1 MMLDNTFWHLIYMMM
16 FDYTWES
23 MINLNDA
30 WLSLVMLD
38 SIMMML
44 FNAWYS
50 SDYTWQNMM
59 LDYRW
64 WCLAILYHTFWSLKC
79 MMICWCLIKLDKA
92 LWCLTIFYHAL
103 CMMMLN
109 YPWWL
114 IIWNLPGLCACGHT
128 CGQHWRAPSQWSRA
142 PRRCHQTI
150 SPPRPTYPQVTQTWA
165 PAWLLFSGRPDIR
178 NWSNIFG
185 HHFQNIVWKMLA
197 WTNYS
202 LVQIIVLGP
211 LNKN

>member
-1 MMLDNTFWHLIYMMM
+1 MLMMPHDVRWGLVTLDDVWWHLMMKILDETWQSLMMLDNTLSCF
-16 FDYTWES
+16 
-23 MINLNDA
+23 MINDA
-30 WLSLVMLD
+30 WYAWWWLITLVKAIQFL
-38 SIMMML
+38 
-44 FNAWYS
+44 
-50 SDYTWQNMM
+50 T
-59 LDYRW
+59 
-64 WCLAILYHTFWSLKC
+64 ILYHT
-79 MMICWCLIKLDKA
+79 
-92 LWCLTIFYHAL
+92 L
-103 CMMMLN
+103 CMILIN

-202 LVQIIVLGP
+202 LAQIIVLGP